1 MSQREVAIMP
11 VYCSPYFAVV
21 IVIMKVYRFSVNFL
35 VCSYV
40 VQCYLAAVWNDTER
54 LCTEQMSFMWSEQIT
69 RLNVYSASA
78 KQEGLLSKISKHLS
92 KEVNIIMFVCFVSAK
107 EHH

>member
-69 RLNVYSASA
+69 RTKCIQCFSQA
-78 KQEGLLSKISKHLS
+78 GR
-92 KEVNIIMFVCFVSAK
+92 FVVK
-107 EHH
+107 NQQTLV